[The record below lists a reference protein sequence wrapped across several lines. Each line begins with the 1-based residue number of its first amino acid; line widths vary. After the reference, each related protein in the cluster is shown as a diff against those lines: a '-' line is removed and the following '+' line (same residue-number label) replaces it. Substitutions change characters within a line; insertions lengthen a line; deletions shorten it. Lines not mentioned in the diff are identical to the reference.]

1 MYNNER
7 KEIKIMVKH
16 NNIAMCILATI
27 LTCGIYGLFWLVS
40 IANDINK
47 LDDNKNVKQTSG
59 GMVLLLSII
68 TCGIYKIYWSYK
80 TGERIDAIKNNRG
93 IPTSNNTGILYLI
106 LCLFSYLPVSFN
118 HLAAVPERM
127 KYAIACFIEVIGI
140 IVYALMQN
148 EINKLASDKS

>member
-1 MYNNER
+1 
-7 KEIKIMVKH
+7 MVKRKDLV
-16 NNIAMCILATI
+16 MCILATI
-27 LTCGIYGLFWLVS
+27 LTCGIYELFWLVS

-93 IPTSNNTGILYLI
+93 MPTSNNTGILYLI
-106 LCLFSYLPVSFN
+106 LCLLSYLPVSFN
-118 HLAAVPERM
+118 HLAAVPEGM
-127 KYAIACFIEVIGI
+127 KHAIACFIGVIGI
-140 IVYALMQN
+140 IMHALMQN
-148 EINKLASDKS
+148 EINKLASDES